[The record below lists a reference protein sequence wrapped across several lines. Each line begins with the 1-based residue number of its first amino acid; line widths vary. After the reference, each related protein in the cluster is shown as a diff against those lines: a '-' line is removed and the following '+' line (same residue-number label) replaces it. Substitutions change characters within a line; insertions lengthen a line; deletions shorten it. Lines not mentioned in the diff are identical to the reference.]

1 MSGDDD
7 LVYTMFVKADGA
19 RAALEAL
26 DSSAG
31 MPVRH
36 VDLRPVPGFREQ
48 VLTVAFGLDDESEW
62 RDDVDARRRPVEMR
76 LNKWLLRDKDDCR
89 EGIGLPDG
97 SLLWWRRGG
106 ASGGK

>member
-7 LVYTMFVKADGA
+7 LVYTLIVKADGDQ
-19 RAALEAL
+19 AALAAL

-31 MPVRH
+31 LPVRH
-36 VDLRPVPGFREQ
+36 IDSRPVPGFREQ

-62 RDDVDARRRPVEMR
+62 RDDVDGRRRPIEMR
-76 LNKWLLRDKDDCR
+76 LNNWLLRDKDDCR
-89 EGIGLPDG
+89 DGIGFPTG

-106 ASGGK
+106 ASGSQ